1 MYRVLCDGL
10 PIYDLRDENLVLID
24 PKLDLEVNKAG
35 SFSFKMPPQHP
46 QYELPQKMLS
56 CIQVFQDDEEVFNGR
71 ITELTNLQNAT
82 SAANTA
88 KTNLQNATSTA
99 NTAKANLTNATS
111 TANTTKSNVE
121 AATNAANTAIS
132 NAGVAKTNLEKVITS
147 ATTAQSNLQ
156 GVIDNANQIK
166 GQLDSSNATAV
177 TSKKNLDSAIS
188 DASKAKSQLQE
199 VINSADS
206 IKKALSDVILTAN
219 TAKSNLDT
227 SVNTANGVLQS
238 LSAENA
244 SAASN
249 IDELKSE
256 NFNSQEILSGVADI
270 RAYLGI
276 TADDIVGIQVDYKNK
291 TFKRL
296 AGAANLSK
304 GSDFD
309 KFTMFGG
316 RKRCN
321 VADGGSIVAWYGD
334 ADYKED
340 GSMGQVM
347 VYQPKFYYLVCP
359 VEYDPID
366 TGLGYHLRKANY
378 YVSEKPRA
386 GFRLHPA
393 FYDASGNEIDYFL
406 TSAYEGSIYD
416 ASASAYLLNDEQV
429 MNTGEDKFSS
439 IAGARPASG
448 SSQNLTRPNIEAM
461 AQNRGTNWHGDL
473 IKQVSAEQMLMII
486 EMGMMNLQTAIAQ
499 GVVSLPWTTGS
510 DTTSSY
516 AAATGSTASLG
527 NGTGRAEKT
536 TTYEGGVA
544 KEYTV
549 DGKTSV
555 CWRGKENFWGNIW
568 KFVYGI
574 NIWGNGKMGGGQPY
588 ICSDFNFAE
597 SKNSGNYEGAG
608 FTVTPKEGYI
618 SAMGYSTACDWL
630 FIASECLG
638 NSSLPVGDYTYI
650 TVNLNGYRIAR
661 LGGHWSHGGYA
672 GGFCWALDSGVGYR
686 NRHFG
691 GRLVYIPT
699 RDSATYTAAIEAWK
713 QQMAA

>member
-1 MYRVLCDGL
+1 MADINVYIDQIEKARYGYEVRSSIVNALKKVNDDNES
-10 PIYDLRDENLVLID
+10 YSDLKNEVIAAKDAVD
-24 PKLDLEVNKAG
+24 KDVDAVQQKLNTA
-35 SFSFKMPPQHP
+35 S
-46 QYELPQKMLS
+46 
-56 CIQVFQDDEEVFNGR
+56 
-71 ITELTNLQNAT
+71 TALTNLQNAT
-82 SAANTA
+82 SAANTE
-88 KTNLQNATSTA
+88 KTNLQNATNTA
-99 NTAKANLTNATS
+99 NKAKANLTNATS

-188 DASKAKSQLQE
+188 DASTAKSQLQE

-366 TGLGYHLRKANY
+366 TGIGYHLRKANY

-393 FYDASGNEIDYFL
+393 FYDANGNEIDYFL
-406 TSAYEGSIYD
+406 TSAYEGSIFDVSAD
-416 ASASAYLLNDEQV
+416 AFLMNDEQV
-429 MNTGEDKFSS
+429 MNVSEDKFCS
-439 IAGARPASG
+439 IAGVKPASG
-448 SSQNLTRPNIEAM
+448 LSQDLTRPKIEQM
-461 AQNRGTNWHGDL
+461 AKNRGDGWYGDL

-499 GVVSLPWTTGS
+499 GIVSIS
-510 DTTSSY
+510 DNSAYNCSSL
-516 AAATGSTASLG
+516 TGSTASIG
-527 NGTGRAEKT
+527 NGTGRATETINEKGGAT
-536 TTYEGGVA
+536 TTETA
-544 KEYTV
+544 
-549 DGKTSV
+549 DGKTAV

-574 NIWGNGKMGGGQPY
+574 NIWGNGSMGGGQPY
-588 ICSDFNFAE
+588 ICNDFNFAE
-597 SKNSGNYEGAG
+597 SRNSENYEAAG
-608 FTVTPKEGYI
+608 FTVANAGGYI
-618 SAMGYSTACDWL
+618 SAMGYSTTCDWL

-638 NSSLPVGDYTYI
+638 NSSLPVGDYTWL
-650 TVNLNGYRIAR
+650 TANLNGYRIAR
-661 LGGHWSHGGYA
+661 LGGGWNGGGDA
-672 GGFCWALDSGVGYR
+672 GAFCWDLVNGVG
-686 NRHFG
+686 
-691 GRLVYIPT
+691 
-699 RDSATYTAAIEAWK
+699 
-713 QQMAA
+713 

>member
-1 MYRVLCDGL
+1 MADINVYIDQIEKARYGYEVRSSIVNALKKVNDDNES
-10 PIYDLRDENLVLID
+10 YSDLKNEVIAAKDAVD
-24 PKLDLEVNKAG
+24 KDVDAVQQKLNTA
-35 SFSFKMPPQHP
+35 S
-46 QYELPQKMLS
+46 
-56 CIQVFQDDEEVFNGR
+56 
-71 ITELTNLQNAT
+71 TALTNLQNAT
-82 SAANTA
+82 SAANTE
-88 KTNLQNATSTA
+88 KTNLQNATNTA
-99 NTAKANLTNATS
+99 NKAKANLTNATS

-188 DASKAKSQLQE
+188 DASTAKSQLQE

-366 TGLGYHLRKANY
+366 TGIGYHLRKANY

-393 FYDASGNEIDYFL
+393 FYDANGNEIDYFL
-406 TSAYEGSIYD
+406 TSAYEGSIFDVSAD
-416 ASASAYLLNDEQV
+416 AFLMNDEQV
-429 MNTGEDKFSS
+429 MNVSEDKFCS
-439 IAGARPASG
+439 IAGVKPASG
-448 SSQNLTRPNIEAM
+448 LSQDLTRPKIEQM
-461 AQNRGTNWHGDL
+461 AKNRGDGWHGDL

-499 GVVSLPWTTGS
+499 GIVSIS
-510 DTTSSY
+510 DNSAYNCSSL
-516 AAATGSTASLG
+516 TGSTASIG
-527 NGTGRAEKT
+527 NGTGRATETINEKGGAT
-536 TTYEGGVA
+536 TTETA
-544 KEYTV
+544 
-549 DGKTSV
+549 DGKTAV

-574 NIWGNGKMGGGQPY
+574 NIWGNGSMGGGQPY
-588 ICSDFNFAE
+588 ICNDFNFAE
-597 SKNSGNYEGAG
+597 SRNSENYEAAG
-608 FTVTPKEGYI
+608 FTVANAGGYI
-618 SAMGYSTACDWL
+618 SAMGYSTTCDWL

-638 NSSLPVGDYTYI
+638 NSSLPVGDYTWL
-650 TVNLNGYRIAR
+650 TANLNGYRIAR
-661 LGGHWSHGGYA
+661 LGGGWFVGGDA
-672 GGFCWALDSGVGYR
+672 GAFCWDLVNGVG
-686 NRHFG
+686 
-691 GRLVYIPT
+691 
-699 RDSATYTAAIEAWK
+699 
-713 QQMAA
+713 